1 METPLPAIS
10 RDSSLPERD
19 LRDLCIFCTGNLL
32 ISFFLVALWTLERHG
47 CVPREIRGCLDYP
60 GSISF
65 PARSYDFIGDC
76 PPLGGD
82 TVAALYEL
90 CRLKIEW
97 ASWNTKGSPNIKIKN
112 GADCRCSPLDRMGAK
127 RSLKTLQKD
136 WLTSKKTF
144 STSSK
149 RQRTSLEKL
158 VEDLKQ
164 GSSSASP
171 RWIPNNL
178 KFNSEAHTMVS
189 ELISSVSFLF
199 RPLRCA

>member
-32 ISFFLVALWTLERHG
+32 ISFFLVALWSLERHG

-65 PARSYDFIGDC
+65 PARSYDFTVDC
-76 PPLGGD
+76 PCPLSGD
-82 TVAALYEL
+82 KVISLYEL
-90 CRLKIEW
+90 CRLKIDW
-97 ASWNTKGSPNIKIKN
+97 ARWNTKGSPNIKINN

-127 RSLKTLQKD
+127 RSLKTPQKD
-136 WLTSKKTF
+136 WLLSKKTF

-149 RQRTSLEKL
+149 RQRTSLEKFAK
-158 VEDLKQ
+158 DLKQ
-164 GSSSASP
+164 GNSSVKSSSP
-171 RWIPNNL
+171 RWIPKNL
-178 KFNSEAHTMVS
+178 NFISEAHASVS
-189 ELISSVSFLF
+189 ELVSSVSFL
-199 RPLRCA
+199 C